1 MQELKAWSRKEKK
14 KNQNLTF
21 LSSLSLSLFLSLS
34 KNNMIVSSARSLPRK
49 STQFFRVAKQR
60 YIHHD
65 LKDSCRLRG
74 MPSAPLTPSS
84 SECLESRIDRDVD
97 KPVHD
102 FTKSPINSKSW
113 TTPSSY
119 GTLVT
124 YHHLI
129 WRVGSQSAI
138 YIYIYIERERERER
152 EKSIPSD
159 ISFVLWRRKVPARI
173 VTNPHISVTTW
184 VGLCLS
190 QSWK

>member
-1 MQELKAWSRKEKK
+1 MKANAFRMEWGELRIQCKSWKPGRERKRRKIK
-14 KNQNLTF
+14 ISHFSL
-21 LSSLSLSLFLSLS
+21 LSLSLSLFLSLS

-138 YIYIYIERERERER
+138 YIYIYI
-152 EKSIPSD
+152 
-159 ISFVLWRRKVPARI
+159 
-173 VTNPHISVTTW
+173 
-184 VGLCLS
+184 
-190 QSWK
+190 